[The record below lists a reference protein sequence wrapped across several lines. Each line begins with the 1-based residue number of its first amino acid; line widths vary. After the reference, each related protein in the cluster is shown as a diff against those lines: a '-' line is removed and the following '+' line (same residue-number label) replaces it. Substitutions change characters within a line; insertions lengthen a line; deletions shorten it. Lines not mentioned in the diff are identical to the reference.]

1 MGMTSKTALIY
12 SPDFSGFS
20 YGEEH
25 PFKVQRFR
33 LAYELMD
40 AYGLLRRPD
49 ATILDCIPAAEE
61 DLLTFHSQGY
71 LASSRSSVH
80 LTSRGLIF
88 DSALRYRKPVFRGL
102 YDWARLGAGGTI
114 EAARLVTE
122 EDTISRSTGRGVAS
136 CPSRQGLRILLFE

>member
-1 MGMTSKTALIY
+1 MTSKTALIY

-49 ATILDCIPAAEE
+49 ATILDCIPASEE
-61 DLLTFHSQGY
+61 DLLTFHSHGY
-71 LASSRSSVH
+71 LAKLREFSSADKPRADF
-80 LTSRGLIF
+80 RYGLGDIEN
-88 DSALRYRKPVFRGL
+88 PVFRGL

-122 EDTISRSTGRGVAS
+122 D
-136 CPSRQGLRILLFE
+136 